1 MICQING
8 SHSPDERLSLS
19 FLFPISLEGPED
31 GEIGVLC
38 IGEAAASASVVRPSQ
53 PTAALAER
61 ACHHVTAVH

>member
-8 SHSPDERLSLS
+8 PHSPDERLSLS

-31 GEIGVLC
+31 REIGALC

-53 PTAALAER
+53 PAAALAKR
-61 ACHHVTAVH
+61 ACYHVIAIH